1 MTDDSGVAEGNE
13 PASNGRPAGIALGLG
28 SIIMLAFMALHPTV
42 HVHDDGGLASAMSR
56 VAVRNAIV
64 HGTLIANLG
73 LILLGLLGLAD
84 RLGLRRMLV
93 RAGIIAAAMGT
104 MTLIGAALLNGF
116 ITPALVARYADA
128 GASLEELHPVLL
140 LIHTSSVALVYAG
153 IPAMSAAVLA
163 WSIVLLRGGG
173 SGRIIGALGV
183 VCALVP
189 VVAEA
194 SGNLPVDVHGFGLF
208 VLVQSIWYV
217 ANAVQLIR
225 NRI

>member
-1 MTDDSGVAEGNE
+1 MTHDSGTGEGKE
-13 PASNGRPAGIALGLG
+13 PASSGRAAGIVLGIG
-28 SIIMLAFMALHPTV
+28 SLIMVIFMALHPTV
-42 HVHDDGGLASAMSR
+42 HVHDGGGPASEMSR
-56 VAVRNAIV
+56 VAVRNAVV

-84 RLGLRRMLV
+84 RLGFCRMLV

-128 GASLEELHPVLL
+128 GASLEGLHPVLL
-140 LIHTSSVALVYAG
+140 LLHTSSVALVYAG
-153 IPAMSAAVLA
+153 IPAMSAAVFA
-163 WSIVLLRGGG
+163 WSIVLLRRGG
-173 SGRIIGALGV
+173 SGRVIGALGV

-217 ANAVQLIR
+217 VNAVQLVR
-225 NRI
+225 GRL